1 MRNHQQAGGKLVGMY
16 VEQSLFGAF
25 FDIACEQNVLMT
37 CADAQHATLVV
48 VVRTDAVLIRM
59 QDIELNSQFQL
70 IPSRQRRIRAGPL
83 VPNLSKGEMAPEG
96 TVGMVSSGCEE
107 AIQPTGIACKTETVP
122 PM

>member
-1 MRNHQQAGGKLVGMY
+1 MY

-59 QDIELNSQFQL
+59 QDIELH
-70 IPSRQRRIRAGPL
+70 
-83 VPNLSKGEMAPEG
+83 
-96 TVGMVSSGCEE
+96 
-107 AIQPTGIACKTETVP
+107 TVP
-122 PM
+122 VPAHSIPAAAHQGRAVGAEFVKG